1 MLLSTTEIK
10 EETGSESQS
19 CYKLAH
25 FEESLR
31 YFLFVFCFFSDS
43 PKICQKF
50 NVIFDCTSVND

>member
-25 FEESLR
+25 FEKSLS
-31 YFLFVFCFFSDS
+31 YFLFVFVFFR
-43 PKICQKF
+43 
-50 NVIFDCTSVND
+50 

>member
-25 FEESLR
+25 FEESLS
-31 YFLFVFCFFSDS
+31 YFLVCFFSV
-43 PKICQKF
+43 ILQK
-50 NVIFDCTSVND
+50 SVRNLM

>member
-25 FEESLR
+25 FEETLS
-31 YFLFVFCFFSDS
+31 YFLFVFFSV
-43 PKICQKF
+43 ILQK
-50 NVIFDCTSVND
+50 SVRNLM

>member
-25 FEESLR
+25 FEETLS
-31 YFLFVFCFFSDS
+31 YFLFVFCFFSV
-43 PKICQKF
+43 ILQK
-50 NVIFDCTSVND
+50 SVRNLM

>member
-25 FEESLR
+25 FEETLS
-31 YFLFVFCFFSDS
+31 YFLFVFFFGDS